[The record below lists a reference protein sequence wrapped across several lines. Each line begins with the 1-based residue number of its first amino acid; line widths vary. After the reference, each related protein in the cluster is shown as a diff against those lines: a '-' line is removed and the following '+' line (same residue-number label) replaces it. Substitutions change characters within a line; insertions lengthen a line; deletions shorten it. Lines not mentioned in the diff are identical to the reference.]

1 MTHPERVTGYLE
13 DIAECIE
20 RATGYLREID
30 DFSVFEQ
37 DHRNQDAVLRNIMI
51 IGEAVSKIQR
61 TAPEF
66 IEAHPDVPWAQIR
79 AMRNLVIHEYSYV
92 DLRIVWQTVKD
103 AMPVMKQQIEDFL
116 VQHSQTR
123 EKS

>member
-1 MTHPERVTGYLE
+1 
-13 DIAECIE
+13 
-20 RATGYLREID
+20 
-30 DFSVFEQ
+30 
-37 DHRNQDAVLRNIMI
+37 
-51 IGEAVSKIQR
+51 
-61 TAPEF
+61 
-66 IEAHPDVPWAQIR
+66 
-79 AMRNLVIHEYSYV
+79 MRNLVIHEYSYV

>member
-1 MTHPERVTGYLE
+1 MTHPERVMEYLE
-13 DIAECIE
+13 DIAECIK